1 MLPFSVK
8 PPTKLGRFD
17 VGAKIGGGGMATIYL
32 GRDLKADGTE
42 QLVALKVMKDELAN
56 DEQFVAMF
64 ADEAKILA
72 RLSHPNV
79 IQTLDYGVEDH
90 SFIAMELLNGRTI
103 ADIYDALR
111 SNDEKFELATAAW
124 VCARVAEGLHSAHE
138 LVDEDGQPLSVIHRD
153 VNPTNIFLTHSGE
166 VKLIDFGLARA
177 RVRMSKSA
185 EGIVKGKIPY
195 LAPEQAQG
203 KTIDRRIDVYALG
216 TTLWELCAMKRL
228 FKRDNDVDTL
238 RAIQKAEVPDLRKDN
253 PDFPEGLWKVIDL
266 SLKVD
271 RDERYATAEEMRTD
285 LDAFAR
291 STGPHA
297 PKVAS
302 LVSRLFPG
310 GEARQAKW
318 LHDAAAIREGTMTPP
333 APVPIASSSMLETS
347 GPRKFP
353 SSQNTQRVV
362 VSSPAAEERAAEPD
376 EERKEKREAQPDS
389 GARSPAPPP
398 AKEAIAPPPSN
409 PEDEENPTPSRR
421 PPSVRPPSRRSIK
434 PAAPVE
440 PDDAPPPAKA
450 KAKAKSERPAAPS
463 DRPSER
469 DIETMKTRRNKLR
482 RSQKTK
488 RADIPPP
495 EDKRKLWMIVGG
507 AVIVL
512 LLIAILASR

>member
-1 MLPFSVK
+1 MLTGLPAK
-8 PPTKLGRFD
+8 PPSKLGRFD

-32 GRDLKADGTE
+32 GRDVQADGSE
-42 QLVALKVMKDELAN
+42 HLVALKVMKDELAH

-64 ADEAKILA
+64 VDEAKILA

-79 IQTLDYGVEDH
+79 IQTLDYGVEAGVH
-90 SFIAMELLNGRTI
+90 SFIAMELLNGRTV
-103 ADIYDALR
+103 ADIYDALKTAE
-111 SNDEKFELATAAW
+111 DKFDLPTAAW

-153 VNPTNIFLTHSGE
+153 VNPTNIFLTHGGE

-177 RVRMSKSA
+177 RVRLSKSA

-203 KTIDRRIDVYALG
+203 KGIDRRIDVYALG
-216 TTLWELCAMKRL
+216 TTLWEMCSMKRL

-253 PDFPEGLWKVIDL
+253 PDFPEALWKVIDL

-291 STGPHA
+291 QTGPHG
-297 PKVAS
+297 PKVAT

-310 GEARQAKW
+310 AEARQAKW

-333 APVPIASSSMLETS
+333 APVPIASSSMLETE

-353 SSQNTQRVV
+353 SSQANQKVTPPPVV
-362 VSSPAAEERAAEPD
+362 VVNSE
-376 EERKEKREAQPDS
+376 
-389 GARSPAPPP
+389 PP
-398 AKEAIAPPPSN
+398 ASEA
-409 PEDEENPTPSRR
+409 R
-421 PPSVRPPSRRSIK
+421 
-434 PAAPVE
+434 
-440 PDDAPPPAKA
+440 KA
-450 KAKAKSERPAAPS
+450 
-463 DRPSER
+463 
-469 DIETMKTRRNKLR
+469 
-482 RSQKTK
+482 
-488 RADIPPP
+488 IPP
-495 EDKRKLWMIVGG
+495 VG
-507 AVIVL
+507 
-512 LLIAILASR
+512 